1 MYDFHYNIMKP
12 RYGDKI
18 ELMMTDTDSLV
29 YRIETEDFYKDM
41 KDMKENFDMSEYS
54 KNNPF
59 YDETN
64 KKVIGK
70 FKDETGD
77 KIITKFVGVRSKC
90 YAFETEMPIT
100 LKLEE
105 SKKLKG
111 IPKCI
116 VKKQMT
122 LNDYRRCVLENK
134 EKVVEGIVGFRTKSL
149 TNYTTVMSKKA
160 LSNTDDKRIWDG
172 INSFAYGYQ
181 K

>member
-1 MYDFHYNIMKP
+1 
-12 RYGDKI
+12 
-18 ELMMTDTDSLV
+18 
-29 YRIETEDFYKDM
+29 M

-54 KNNPF
+54 KSNPF

-77 KIITKFVGVRSKC
+77 KIIRTFVGVRSKC
-90 YAFETEMPIT
+90 YAMETETPIT

-105 SKKLKG
+105 KKVLKG

-122 LNDYRRCVLENK
+122 LNDYKKCVLENK
-134 EKVVEGIVGFRTKSL
+134 DKTVDGIVGFRTKSL

-160 LSNTDDKRIWDG
+160 LSNKDDKRIWDG
-172 INSFAYGYQ
+172 INSYAYGHY
-181 K
+181 KLLN